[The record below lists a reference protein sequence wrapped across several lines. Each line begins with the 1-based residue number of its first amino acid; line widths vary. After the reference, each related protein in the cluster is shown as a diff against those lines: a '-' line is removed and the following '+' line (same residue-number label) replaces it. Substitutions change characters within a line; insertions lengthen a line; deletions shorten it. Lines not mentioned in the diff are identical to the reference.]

1 MFGLERWLGGSRG
14 NRDEGVTQ
22 EDRAKQELAA
32 PVQNVSALKI
42 PAGARTERGLSLQDA
57 VGHACFAIAMSQ
69 EAVIVPTATP
79 GQYDLHTSAKRTF
92 DTRGFSETIRLDA
105 DYWNQTVTHALRQG
119 KTVWTTDV
127 NYNDYDI
134 KTLANARS

>member
-1 MFGLERWLGGSRG
+1 MFGLERWLGRSGG
-14 NRDEGVTQ
+14 GDHGVKQ
-22 EDRAKQELAA
+22 EDRAQEELGAR
-32 PVQNVSALKI
+32 VQNAAWTLKI

-69 EAVIVPTATP
+69 EAVIVPGAGT
-79 GQYDLHTSAKRTF
+79 GQYDLHTSSKGAF
-92 DTRGFSETIRLDA
+92 DTRGFSGTTRLDA

-134 KTLANARS
+134 KTLATARS